1 MLPAATLVVTRPGF
15 SPLLMATGQ
24 ACEPKLH
31 GECAGGLPA
40 GCMVHQST
48 PSPSQAAHVR
58 PPSGLNFF
66 THSGYH
72 NRAFA
77 DMLSR
82 YIPPQQACMQHTLLC
97 IDDEPSICALHKL
110 LFEVNGYR
118 VLVANSGPEGLRL
131 LEGDHVD
138 LVVLDYRMP
147 EMTGDK
153 VAAIIRSKHPEI
165 PILME
170 SAYTDLPKEV
180 LKNVDAY
187 LVKGD
192 ATEKLVAQVKA
203 LLKKRANGNKQ

>member
-1 MLPAATLVVTRPGF
+1 M
-15 SPLLMATGQ
+15 
-24 ACEPKLH
+24 
-31 GECAGGLPA
+31 
-40 GCMVHQST
+40 
-48 PSPSQAAHVR
+48 
-58 PPSGLNFF
+58 
-66 THSGYH
+66 
-72 NRAFA
+72 
-77 DMLSR
+77 
-82 YIPPQQACMQHTLLC
+82 PQTLLC

-131 LEGDHVD
+131 LDGDHVD

-153 VAAIIRSKHPEI
+153 VAEIIRRDHPQI

-192 ATEKLVAQVKA
+192 ATEKLVAQVKT
-203 LLKKRANGNKQ
+203 LLKKKSQNGNRR

>member
-1 MLPAATLVVTRPGF
+1 M
-15 SPLLMATGQ
+15 
-24 ACEPKLH
+24 
-31 GECAGGLPA
+31 
-40 GCMVHQST
+40 QS
-48 PSPSQAAHVR
+48 
-58 PPSGLNFF
+58 
-66 THSGYH
+66 
-72 NRAFA
+72 
-77 DMLSR
+77 
-82 YIPPQQACMQHTLLC
+82 TLLC

-131 LEGDHVD
+131 LEGDRVD

-153 VAAIIRSKHPEI
+153 VAEIIRRDHPEI

-192 ATEKLVAQVKA
+192 ATEKLVAQVKT
-203 LLKKRANGNKQ
+203 LLKKKSQNGNKR

>member
-1 MLPAATLVVTRPGF
+1 M
-15 SPLLMATGQ
+15 
-24 ACEPKLH
+24 
-31 GECAGGLPA
+31 
-40 GCMVHQST
+40 
-48 PSPSQAAHVR
+48 
-58 PPSGLNFF
+58 
-66 THSGYH
+66 
-72 NRAFA
+72 
-77 DMLSR
+77 
-82 YIPPQQACMQHTLLC
+82 QQTLLC

-131 LEGDHVD
+131 LEGDHID

-153 VAAIIRSKHPEI
+153 VAALIRSQHPQI

-170 SAYTDLPKEV
+170 SAYTDLPEDV

-203 LLKKRANGNKQ
+203 LLKKRVNGNKR

>member
-1 MLPAATLVVTRPGF
+1 M
-15 SPLLMATGQ
+15 
-24 ACEPKLH
+24 
-31 GECAGGLPA
+31 
-40 GCMVHQST
+40 
-48 PSPSQAAHVR
+48 
-58 PPSGLNFF
+58 
-66 THSGYH
+66 
-72 NRAFA
+72 
-77 DMLSR
+77 
-82 YIPPQQACMQHTLLC
+82 QQTLLC

-118 VLVANSGPEGLRL
+118 VLVANSGREGLRL
-131 LEGDHVD
+131 LEVDDVD

-147 EMTGDK
+147 EMMGDK
-153 VAAIIRSKHPEI
+153 VAELIRSKRPEI

-203 LLKKRANGNKQ
+203 LLKNRANGNKQ